1 MSFRVKKLTREEWER
16 TNRMSK
22 SNATTAPINT
32 EFSIKAIIAPLMAV
46 ILGMIM
52 VILDSTVINVAV
64 PNLQHYFD
72 ASLKTIQW
80 TITGY
85 TLALAAVIP
94 LAGWMTDK
102 FGAKRIFLITITLFT
117 LGSILCSLAQTS
129 EQLIVF
135 RIIQGIGGGMVA
147 PIGMAMVFRLAPPD
161 KRGTVMGMLGIPM
174 LLAPA
179 AGPILSGWLI
189 DIASWHWIFLINVP
203 IGIAAVIVGIKF
215 LPKFES
221 KKVPSLDILGMI
233 LAPIAFAMLA
243 YGVNEGAADWTSPST
258 IRSLII
264 GGVALILFIIV
275 ELRQKEPLL
284 ELRVFGSSDFT
295 RGVILSW
302 ITQVAMF
309 GAILMIPLYLQNIR
323 GFTPLQSGY
332 TTLAQALASM
342 LFMPIGGKLFDKWG
356 ARPLAI
362 TGLTLVSTALFLLS
376 QINVDTAMFMIILP
390 LVFMGAGMGLT
401 MMPLNTHIL
410 NSAPRRLVNR
420 VTPLTSA
427 TQQVVTS
434 FAIAGLSGYLT
445 SQIKHYNPVPGTVQE
460 MLAGS
465 TSAFGDV
472 FFLTACIAVA
482 GLLLSTILRKPRV
495 KPGDELADH
504 EDMPDAKT
512 MISH

>member
-1 MSFRVKKLTREEWER
+1 MSIP
-16 TNRMSK
+16 
-22 SNATTAPINT
+22 NATTAPVNT

-52 VILDSTVINVAV
+52 VILDSTVINVAI
-64 PNLQHYFD
+64 PNLEEYFGTT
-72 ASLKTIQW
+72 LKSIQW

-85 TLALAAVIP
+85 TLALSAVIP

-102 FGAKRIFLITITLFT
+102 YGAKRIFLITITLFT
-117 LGSILCSLAQTS
+117 LGSVLCSLAQTAD
-129 EQLIVF
+129 QLIIF
-135 RIIQGIGGGMVA
+135 RIIQGLGGGMVA
-147 PIGMAMVFRLAPPD
+147 PIGMAMVFRLAPPE
-161 KRGTVMGMLGIPM
+161 KRGAVMGMLGIPM

-189 DIASWHWIFLINVP
+189 EVASWHWIFLINVP

-215 LPKFES
+215 LPKFEN

-243 YGVNEGAADWTSPST
+243 YGVSEGAADWTS
-258 IRSLII
+258 INARVGLIV

-275 ELRQKEPLL
+275 ELKQKEPLL

-302 ITQVAMF
+302 IFQIAMF
-309 GAILMIPLYLQNIR
+309 GAILMIPLYLQNVR
-323 GFTPLQSGY
+323 GFTALESGY

-342 LFMPIGGKLFDKWG
+342 VFMPIGGKLFDKWG
-356 ARPLAI
+356 ARPLALVGMTI
-362 TGLTLVSTALFLLS
+362 ISVGLFMLS
-376 QINVDTAMFMIILP
+376 QITVDTAIFMVVLP
-390 LVFMGAGMGLT
+390 LILMGAGMGLT
-401 MMPLNTHIL
+401 MMPLNTHVL
-410 NSAPRRLVNR
+410 NAAPRRLVNR
-420 VTPLTSA
+420 VTPLTAA

-434 FAIAGLSGYLT
+434 FAIAGLTGYLT
-445 SQIKHYNPVPGTVQE
+445 SKIVSYTTTSSTPENPLPSI
-460 MLAGS
+460 A
-465 TSAFGDV
+465 SAFGDT

-482 GLLLSTILRKPRV
+482 GLLLSVILRKPRM
-495 KPGDELADH
+495 KPGDELA
-504 EDMPDAKT
+504 EGEEMPDVKT

>member
-1 MSFRVKKLTREEWER
+1 MAIQTVAS
-16 TNRMSK
+16 
-22 SNATTAPINT
+22 APPVNT
-32 EFSIKAIIAPLMAV
+32 EFSMKAIIAPLMAV

-52 VILDSTVINVAV
+52 VILDSTVINVAI
-64 PNLQHYFD
+64 PNLQQYFGTD
-72 ASLKTIQW
+72 LKTIQW

-85 TLALAAVIP
+85 TLALSAVIP
-94 LAGWMTDK
+94 LAGWMSDK

-117 LGSILCSLAQTS
+117 LGSVLCSLAQTS

-135 RIIQGIGGGMVA
+135 RIIQGLGGGMVA

-161 KRGTVMGMLGIPM
+161 KRGAVMGMLGIPM

-179 AGPILSGWLI
+179 SGPILSGWLI
-189 DIASWHWIFLINVP
+189 QIASWHWIFIINVP

-243 YGVNEGAADWTSPST
+243 YGVNEAGTSWTSRNT
-258 IRSLII
+258 LIGLI
-264 GGVALILFIIV
+264 VGGVALVLFIIV
-275 ELRQKEPLL
+275 ELKQKEPLL
-284 ELRVFGSSDFT
+284 ELRVFASSDFT

-302 ITQVAMF
+302 IFQIAMF
-309 GAILMIPLYLQNIR
+309 GAILMIPLYLQNVR
-323 GFTPLQSGY
+323 GFTALESGY
-332 TTLAQALASM
+332 TTLAQAIASM
-342 LFMPIGGKLFDKWG
+342 VFMPIGGKLFDKWG

-362 TGLTLVSTALFLLS
+362 TGLTLISIGLFLLS
-376 QINVDTAMFMIILP
+376 QITVDTAMFMIILP
-390 LVFMGAGMGLT
+390 LILMGAGMGLT
-401 MMPLNTHIL
+401 MMPLNTHVL

-434 FAIAGLSGYLT
+434 FAIAGLTGYLT
-445 SQIKHYNPVPGTVQE
+445 SQIVHYMSAPET
-460 MLAGS
+460 AGNMQASS
-465 TSAFGDV
+465 TAAFADT
-472 FFLTACIAVA
+472 FLITACIAVV
-482 GLLLSTILRKPRV
+482 GLLLATILRKPRI
-495 KPGDELADH
+495 KPGDELA
-504 EDMPDAKT
+504 EGEMPDAKT